1 MAKRLRHSIFVLLLL
16 QGGQNL
22 SSLILLPLLTRAL
35 GAKGYGELGFCI
47 AFIGYFV
54 LFVEWGFG
62 LGASQQIAIHREDK
76 HKRSQ
81 IFWDVFASKFFLA
94 FIGTIVLFIATYFF
108 AIVRPHALLLWLVY
122 LSAIAM
128 VFAPSFYYQGIEKL
142 EGMFLINLVI
152 RFASLPIIFLLVK
165 DINDIAWAIGIQS
178 GALLLAALINFIV
191 LLRSGSL
198 MWVRPSK
205 EGVIYSLTSNF
216 PLFLSSA
223 STGIFASSVIVLL
236 GLVSGSLAVGYFVGA
251 FNLIK
256 AGQGLL
262 APLSQVMFPRLSH
275 LFKHARDEAI
285 TALKKVFVL
294 QSGITLSMTVV
305 AFTLAPIILPIL
317 MGQGFDHSVFV
328 FQVLTP
334 LFFLSALTN
343 LLGQQAMIP
352 LGFHDA
358 YTRVIVLGSVVGL
371 VLVGILGY
379 LFSATGAAVS
389 LVLAELL
396 MVLIM
401 ASYLRKADPKL
412 MDSLKIE

>member
-35 GAKGYGELGFCI
+35 GVTGYGELGFCI

-62 LGASQQIAIHREDK
+62 LGASQQIAIYRDDK

-94 FIGTIVLFIATYFF
+94 CIGAVVLLIATYFL

-122 LSAIAM
+122 LSVIAM
-128 VFAPSFYYQGIEKL
+128 VFAPSFYYQGMEKL

-152 RFASLPIIFLLVK
+152 RFASLPIIFLLVQ

-178 GALLLAALINFIV
+178 GALLLAALINFMV
-191 LLRSGSL
+191 LLQSRSL
-198 MWVRPSK
+198 MWVCPSK
-205 EGVIYSLTSNF
+205 NGVIESLKSNF

-223 STGIFASSVIVLL
+223 SAGIFSSSVVVIL

-251 FNLIK
+251 LNLIK
-256 AGQGLL
+256 ACQGLL

-275 LFKHARDEAI
+275 LFQHDRDEAI
-285 TALKKVFVL
+285 AALKKVFLL
-294 QSGITLSMTVV
+294 QSSITLLMTVI
-305 AFTLAPIILPIL
+305 AFTLAPFILPML

-328 FQVLTP
+328 FQVLSP
-334 LFFLSALTN
+334 LFILSALTN
-343 LLGQQAMIP
+343 LLGQQAMVP
-352 LGFHDA
+352 LGFHNA
-358 YTRVIVLGSVVGL
+358 YTRVIVLGSIVGL

-379 LFSATGAAVS
+379 LYSATGAAIS

-396 MVLIM
+396 IVLIM
-401 ASYLRKADPKL
+401 ASYLRKTDPKL
-412 MDSLKIE
+412 MDALKN